1 LTGSAKDNNRIW
13 QVIDILKWGED
24 YFKNKGF
31 ESPKQEIEWLLCDLL
46 EYKRIDLYINFEN
59 QIKKA
64 QLNKLKSWIKRRVD
78 REPLQYITGKTE
90 FYGLKFKI
98 NKKVLIPRPETER
111 LVEIALNSIKE
122 IIEPEI
128 LEVGA
133 GSGCISIAISSEEP
147 KAKIVSLEV
156 SKDAILLA
164 EENANIHN
172 INNINF
178 IEMDFLRDLP
188 KGKFD
193 VVLSNPPYISELEIS
208 TLMPEVK
215 NYEPKIALT
224 DYGDGL
230 IFYRRFADIAKFL
243 LKPSGLIILEVGLGE
258 HPTKVVNL
266 FKESGYEKI
275 ELIKDFNNDQRI
287 LKIQIFNE

>member
-1 LTGSAKDNNRIW
+1 MTGSAKDNNRIW

-98 NKKVLIPRPETER
+98 NRKVLIPRPETER

-164 EENANIHN
+164 EENANI
-172 INNINF
+172 NNINF
-178 IEMDFLRDLP
+178 IEMDFLKDLP

-193 VVLSNPPYISELEIS
+193 VILSNPPYISELEIS

-258 HPTKVVNL
+258 HPAKVVNL

-275 ELIKDFNNDQRI
+275 ELIKDYNNDQRI
-287 LKIQIFNE
+287 LKIQVFNE

>member
-1 LTGSAKDNNRIW
+1 MTGSAKDNNRIW

-98 NKKVLIPRPETER
+98 NRKVLIPRPETER

-164 EENANIHN
+164 EENANINN

-178 IEMDFLRDLP
+178 IEMDFLKDFP

>member
-1 LTGSAKDNNRIW
+1 MTGSAKDNNRIW

-98 NKKVLIPRPETER
+98 NRKVLIPRPETER

-164 EENANIHN
+164 EENANINN

-178 IEMDFLRDLP
+178 IEMDFLKDLP

-193 VVLSNPPYISELEIS
+193 VILSNPPYISELEIS

-258 HPTKVVNL
+258 HPAKVVNL